1 MTPGKVT
8 SSDNA
13 SNTDLSLSVEVP
25 QKDETLSSDTK
36 DIKKAIVSFDS
47 DISNPLERSENKNNE
62 TTQKAKVIDDKTKSE
77 VMKFYNIRA

>member
-36 DIKKAIVSFDS
+36 SIVSFDS
-47 DISNPLERSENKNNE
+47 DISIPLERSENKTNE

>member
-25 QKDETLSSDTK
+25 QKDESLSSDTK

-47 DISNPLERSENKNNE
+47 DISIPLEQSENKNNE

-77 VMKFYNIRA
+77 VMKF

>member
-25 QKDETLSSDTK
+25 QKDETLSSDSK
-36 DIKKAIVSFDS
+36 SIVSFDS
-47 DISNPLERSENKNNE
+47 DISIPVDRSENKNNE

-77 VMKFYNIRA
+77 VMKF